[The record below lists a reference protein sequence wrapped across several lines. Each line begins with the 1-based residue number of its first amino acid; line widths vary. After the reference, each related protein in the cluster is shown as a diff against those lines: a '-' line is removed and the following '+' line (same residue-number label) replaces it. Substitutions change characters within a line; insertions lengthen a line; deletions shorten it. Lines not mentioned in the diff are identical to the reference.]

1 MDMASNAGTYVKLYV
16 NVEDHASI
24 TCPKCNDVKVAN
36 VKRYNGS
43 RKPLKI
49 QCRCGWIFH
58 GILETR
64 KFYRKYVKFPGSY
77 TKVGSQN
84 YGLMLV
90 ENLSMSGIGFR
101 TRMQQSIKAG
111 DILTVKFVLDNKPR
125 TEIAKDTVVKVVMRQ
140 ISSLDTCVPI
150 NGKRYSRPVWCR
162 SVVRNMLIDRCWT
175 RSTYGNEVPIKSPS
189 T

>member
-1 MDMASNAGTYVKLYV
+1 MASNAGTYVKLYV

-36 VKRYNGS
+36 VKRYHGS

-77 TKVGSQN
+77 TKAGSRN
-84 YGLMLV
+84 DGLMVV

-101 TRMQQSIKAG
+101 TRVQQPIQAG
-111 DILTVKFVLDNKPR
+111 DILTAKFGLDNKPR
-125 TEIAKDTVVKVVMRQ
+125 TEIAKDIVVKIAIRQ
-140 ISSLDTCVPI
+140 ITGSLIGAEFCDI
-150 NGKRYSRPVWCR
+150 NAFCKELAGYLRP
-162 SVVRNMLIDRCWT
+162 N
-175 RSTYGNEVPIKSPS
+175 
-189 T
+189 